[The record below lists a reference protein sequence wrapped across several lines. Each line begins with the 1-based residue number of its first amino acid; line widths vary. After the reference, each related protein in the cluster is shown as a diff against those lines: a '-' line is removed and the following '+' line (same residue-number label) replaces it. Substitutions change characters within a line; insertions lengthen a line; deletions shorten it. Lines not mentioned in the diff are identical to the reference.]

1 MSKSHRAGATALL
14 AGPLLALVINAVL
27 PTLSDDATAVVG
39 SLHSHHGTMVLGLS
53 LEPLSI
59 ALMIAGAV
67 WLAAVLRTRAP
78 RLATAG
84 GIIGVAG
91 GLVVLFEDGVHA
103 VAPAVADTLGAGT
116 AAKVLDNIH
125 SSAVARVE
133 PLALLLALGLTLLAA
148 AAVKA
153 GAPGWLAFAVGVC
166 AFGQGIGEAT
176 GIRVLLLATFAGL
189 FLSLAA
195 IVRTLSSDP
204 VTAPT
209 RQAVP
214 VAKQA

>member
-14 AGPLLALVINAVL
+14 AAPLLALVINAVL
-27 PTLSDDATAVVG
+27 PSLTDDPPAVIG

-59 ALMIAGAV
+59 ALMIAGVV
-67 WLAAVLRTRAP
+67 WLAAVLRARAP

-91 GLVVLFEDGVHA
+91 GFIVLFEDGVHA
-103 VAPAVADTLGAGT
+103 VAPAVVDTLGAG
-116 AAKVLDNIH
+116 AATKVLGNIAT
-125 SSAVARVE
+125 SGAARVE
-133 PLALLLALGLTLLAA
+133 PLALLLAVGLTLLAV
-148 AAVKA
+148 AAVTA

-166 AFGQGIGEAT
+166 AFAQGIGEAT
-176 GIRVLLLATFAGL
+176 GIRVLLLAAFAGL

-195 IVRTLSSDP
+195 IVRTLSSDA
-204 VTAPT
+204 VTART
-209 RQAVP
+209 RRAVP
-214 VAKQA
+214 VTEQA